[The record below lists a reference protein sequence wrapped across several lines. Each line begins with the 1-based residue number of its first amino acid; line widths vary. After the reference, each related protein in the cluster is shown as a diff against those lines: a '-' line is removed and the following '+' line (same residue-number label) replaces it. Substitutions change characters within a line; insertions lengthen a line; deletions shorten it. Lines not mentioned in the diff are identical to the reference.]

1 MQSMQ
6 NLRQIWKVQSWTNTI
21 KRWNM
26 PKARNSSEEGE
37 VRKDSVKR
45 DWYFWNNNGRMKKI
59 SAWEETVCQDGKK

>member
-26 PKARNSSEEGE
+26 PKARNSSEETG
-37 VRKDSVKR
+37 
-45 DWYFWNNNGRMKKI
+45 
-59 SAWEETVCQDGKK
+59 GKKSPEKYMVFSDKE